1 MDSCA
6 TSLSLLVRGQKK
18 EILYQF
24 YLVGPVAKRQVQSFY
39 RERQVVAVFVNVGIY
54 FMER

>member
-6 TSLSLLVRGQKK
+6 TSLSLLVRSQKK

-24 YLVGPVAKRQVQSFY
+24 CLVGPVAKRQVQSFY
-39 RERQVVAVFVNVGIY
+39 RERQVVAGFVNVGIY
-54 FMER
+54 FMKR